1 MRALIL
7 SDIHS
12 NLEAFTAVIEDATER
27 GGFDSLW
34 CLGDTV
40 GYRPDPGPCIK
51 LFRQHNALA
60 VLGNHDYVAIGKASA
75 EYFNYAAKAAIE
87 WTANIL
93 STEDAKY
100 LSGLPTVIKAGPFT
114 LVHGTL
120 RDHVNEYLLERDTT
134 LATLELLETRYCA
147 VGHTH
152 LPFICLE
159 DSHKITFIE
168 FHVDRDYSLV
178 EERLI
183 INPGSVGQPKNR
195 NPRPSY
201 AIYDSL
207 ESTIQRHR
215 VEYRIQETQEK
226 MRDVHLPEYLINRLN
241 QGI

>member
-1 MRALIL
+1 LRALIL

-100 LSGLPTVIKAGPFT
+100 LPGLPTVIKAEPFILANRT
-114 LVHGTL
+114 IRG
-120 RDHVNEYLLERDTT
+120 HVNEYLMERDTA

-152 LPFICLE
+152 LPFVCLE
-159 DSHKITFIE
+159 DGHKITFIE
-168 FHVDRDYSLV
+168 FHEDRDYSLV

-183 INPGSVGQPKNR
+183 INPGSVGQPRDR

-201 AIYDSL
+201 AFYDSL

-215 VEYRIQETQEK
+215 VEYRIQET
-226 MRDVHLPEYLINRLN
+226 
-241 QGI
+241 